1 MKNRIAL
8 CNAIGMALVTLAV
21 VCGICAIGCLGAVE
35 WGNATILGGAIR
47 SVLFGIATV
56 VLGKVGYAFAV
67 V

>member
-35 WGNATILGGAIR
+35 WGNATIIGGAIR
-47 SVLFGIATV
+47 SVLFGIGAV
-56 VLGKVGYAFAV
+56 VCGKIGFAFAV

>member
-21 VCGICAIGCLGAVE
+21 VCGICAIGCLGPVE
-35 WGNATILGGAIR
+35 WGDATIIGGLIR
-47 SVLFGIATV
+47 SVLFGIGAV
-56 VLGKVGYAFAV
+56 VMGLVGFAFAV

>member
-1 MKNRIAL
+1 
-8 CNAIGMALVTLAV
+8 MALVTLAA

-35 WGNATILGGAIR
+35 WGNATIIGGAIR

-56 VLGKVGYAFAV
+56 VLGKVGFAFAV

>member
-21 VCGICAIGCLGAVE
+21 ICGICAIGCLGAVE
-35 WGNATILGGAIR
+35 WGNATIIGGALR
-47 SVLFGIATV
+47 SVLFGCGAV
-56 VLGKVGYAFAV
+56 VMGKVGFAFAV